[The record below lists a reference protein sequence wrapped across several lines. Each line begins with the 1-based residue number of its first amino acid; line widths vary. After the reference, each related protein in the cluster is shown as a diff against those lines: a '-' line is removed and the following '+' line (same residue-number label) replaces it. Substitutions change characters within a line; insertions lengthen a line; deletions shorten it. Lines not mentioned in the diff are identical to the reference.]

1 MHLEANLET
10 REANS
15 VHLEANL
22 ETLQAD
28 YEPTKMDKMMPHAE
42 VTGATVNNTDL
53 QGVLMRLVELVI

>member
-1 MHLEANLET
+1 M
-10 REANS
+10 R
-15 VHLEANL
+15 LEANL

-42 VTGATVNNTDL
+42 VTGVTVNNTDL